1 MSLIALMVVWFPIE
15 KLKFVVFKFVRYRET
30 LFVNFD
36 WICDDGDDDGGDDD
50 DGIAVDVEVFTLA
63 LGRHSGSTFH
73 RRGLSGAAVG

>member
-1 MSLIALMVVWFPIE
+1 MVVWFPIE
-15 KLKFVVFKFVRYRET
+15 KLKFVVFKFVRYIET

-36 WICDDGDDDGGDDD
+36 WTCDDGDDDDDDDGGDD
-50 DGIAVDVEVFTLA
+50 DGIAVDVEVFKVA

>member
-15 KLKFVVFKFVRYRET
+15 KLKFVVFKFVRYIET

-36 WICDDGDDDGGDDD
+36 WTCDDGDDD
-50 DGIAVDVEVFTLA
+50 DGVAVDVEVITVA

>member
-1 MSLIALMVVWFPIE
+1 MGFE
-15 KLKFVVFKFVRYRET
+15 FVRYIET

-36 WICDDGDDDGGDDD
+36 WTCDDGDDDGGVD
-50 DGIAVDVEVFTLA
+50 DGIAVDVEVFKVA

>member
-1 MSLIALMVVWFPIE
+1 MSYI
-15 KLKFVVFKFVRYRET
+15 KT

-36 WICDDGDDDGGDDD
+36 WTCDDGDDDGVVD
-50 DGIAVDVEVFTLA
+50 DGIAVDVEVFTVA

>member
-1 MSLIALMVVWFPIE
+1 MSLMAVMFPI
-15 KLKFVVFKFVRYRET
+15 KRIKNWGFSLSDIET

-36 WICDDGDDDGGDDD
+36 WMCDDDGDDDGDDD
-50 DGIAVDVEVFTLA
+50 DGIAVDVEVFTVA